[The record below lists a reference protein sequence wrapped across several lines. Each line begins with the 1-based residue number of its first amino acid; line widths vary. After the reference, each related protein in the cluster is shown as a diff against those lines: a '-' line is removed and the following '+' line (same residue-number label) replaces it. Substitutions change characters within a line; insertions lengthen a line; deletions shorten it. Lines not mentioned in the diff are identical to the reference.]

1 MQLLQVIT
9 DNERTI
15 TTMHTPSLIESKL
28 QDLTL
33 ENTKLR
39 QIICVVAPSL
49 ATRLDL
55 LLANWEPKAATQQE
69 ARA

>member
-1 MQLLQVIT
+1 
-9 DNERTI
+9 
-15 TTMHTPSLIESKL
+15 MHTPSLIESKL

-55 LLANWEPKAATQQE
+55 LLANWEPKDATRQE